1 MHGFLVMRDLQ
12 GKPLADGEMTQV
24 ARGDRVTDDLIFR
37 FKDGSV
43 YEDKTIFSQRRQFRL
58 LSDHVVQRGP
68 SFKHPMET
76 SVDTSSGQ
84 VSVRYKDDD
93 GKEKVLNQ
101 RVQLPPDVSNGLL
114 FTLVK
119 DLKPTAPRTTVSM
132 VAATP
137 KPRVV
142 KLLIVPQ
149 GQEPFS
155 VGKLQHKATHYI
167 VKVQIGGVAG
177 LLAHLLGKQ
186 PPDTHVWV
194 LGGEAPAFVKSE
206 GPLYEGGPI
215 WRIQLAG
222 AGQF

>member
-1 MHGFLVMRDLQ
+1 TLGADSVPVRRAEGLMHGFLVMRDLQ

-167 VKVQIGGVAG
+167 
-177 LLAHLLGKQ
+177 
-186 PPDTHVWV
+186 
-194 LGGEAPAFVKSE
+194 
-206 GPLYEGGPI
+206 
-215 WRIQLAG
+215 
-222 AGQF
+222 